1 MHITGGCTVKGQQR
15 SPADIVSAEAVSA
28 LLGNGAYAMSGA
40 LSVDGK
46 GRPTD
51 GSCGITPAGRETLPL
66 LTIGVAASFDSSF
79 KAARQTM
86 RSDPRIPRL
95 SGVDGYVI
103 PDPSMDGDG
112 KRVTGARVVTFE
124 PDRMVV
130 VRVLAPG
137 DGGRRRESDPGD
149 GRGRHAASLPAHGLT
164 PPVGS
169 CRVRPRAESTAR
181 PRGSHSGR

>member
-28 LLGNGAYAMSGA
+28 LLGHGAYSMSGA

-86 RSDPRIPRL
+86 RSDPRITRL

-137 DGGRRRESDPGD
+137 DGVDVVKATPAPAAD
-149 GRGRHAASLPAHGLT
+149 VTRHLSQPMG
-164 PPVGS
+164 
-169 CRVRPRAESTAR
+169 
-181 PRGSHSGR
+181 